1 MYINILVRVMGRLL
15 VVIDDDLE
23 EEFRKIVAKIYGFK
37 KGALSRAIE
46 EAIRLWLKKYSR

>member
-1 MYINILVRVMGRLL
+1 MGRLL